1 MFHSLLFTT
10 ALLLQGPPVVS
21 QVHSCEPYTITGY
34 VRGDHSNWTAN
45 GVSVWTRDW
54 IAAGS
59 YNLPFGT
66 VVQVQFPHGPGEYR
80 IEDRGGGL
88 GRRHIDIL
96 VDTRSQALALTSTR
110 TVCIKS

>member
-1 MFHSLLFTT
+1 MFLALVLTT
-10 ALLLQGPPVVS
+10 ALQLAPVVNDI
-21 QVHSCEPYTITGY
+21 HSCEPYTITGY
-34 VRGDHSNWTAN
+34 VRGHGNPYTAN
-45 GVSVWTRDW
+45 SVSVWTREW

-66 VVQVQFPHGPGEYR
+66 VVQVQFPNGPAEYR

-96 VDTRSQALALTSTR
+96 VDTVSEARALTSTR

>member
-1 MFHSLLFTT
+1 MFHSLFLAT
-10 ALLLQGPPVVS
+10 ALLLQTPVVND
-21 QVHSCEPYTITGY
+21 VHNCEEYKITGY
-34 VRGDHSNWTAN
+34 VRGHGNPYTAN
-45 GVSVWTRDW
+45 DVSVWTREW

-66 VVQVQFPHGPGEYR
+66 VVQVQFPNGPGEYR

-96 VDTRSQALALTSTR
+96 VDTVSEALALTSTR
-110 TVCIKS
+110 TVCIIS